1 MTREEILYLLPYL
14 FSLVLSLGITIYAW
28 EHRRVQGAG
37 AYAIL
42 TSAQT
47 LIILGF
53 ILELLSPDLS
63 GKLIW
68 DKIQWILFA
77 AASIAIPYFAVQ
89 YTEYKIQHPKIL
101 WGLVSII
108 PAILTLGVIA
118 DPLFHLVYPNP
129 SLDQTFVFGELQY
142 DFTWFIYAF
151 AAYGY
156 LTVTIALIL
165 LARRVVRPHQL
176 YRAQVTAV
184 IIGLLF
190 PIFGTFLGILGVQI
204 ASLRDTTPI
213 TSAIGNLI
221 ITWSIFRYR
230 WLNIVHIAREKVIEN
245 MADLILVLDAQD
257 RIVDINPSALRLL
270 NLKSNQ
276 AIGESAEP
284 IFSESPILLEKFRQ
298 PANASHEIIVE
309 ENGKYYHYDVK
320 STLLHDR
327 RGEFQGRIF
336 VARDITPYAELQWK
350 LKELN
355 EELEQKV
362 QKRTE
367 ELAQSY
373 DTTLEGWAK
382 ALELRDKETEGH
394 SRRVT
399 ELTLR
404 LAQAIGIPAADLE
417 HIRRG
422 AILHDIGK
430 MAISDEILRKTGPL
444 SDAEQEIV
452 LQHPAIAYQLLSRIS
467 YLQKALDIPYCHHE
481 KWNGSGYPR
490 GLKGAQI
497 PLAARIFAVV
507 DVWDAIQSDRPY
519 KKAWTRDRAIEYL
532 REQAGE
538 YFDPE
543 VVGAFLALI
552 EKGEI

>member
-14 FSLVLSLGITIYAW
+14 FSLILSLGITIYAW

-53 ILELLSPDLS
+53 ILELLGPDLS

-89 YTEYKIQHPKIL
+89 YTEYKIQYPKIL

-108 PAILTLGVIA
+108 PAILTFGVIA
-118 DPLFHLVYPNP
+118 DPLLHLVYPNP
-129 SLDQTFVFGELQY
+129 SLDQSIVFGELRY
-142 DFTWFIYAF
+142 NFTWFIYTF
-151 AAYGY
+151 AAYSY
-156 LTVTIALIL
+156 LTVAIALTI
-165 LARRVVRPHQL
+165 LARRVIHPHRF

-190 PIFGTFLGILGVQI
+190 PIIGTLMGILGVQI
-204 ASLRDTTPI
+204 TSLRDTLPI

-230 WLNIVHIAREKVIEN
+230 WLNIVHIARDKVIEN
-245 MADLILVLDAQD
+245 MDDMILVLDAQD
-257 RIVDINPSALRLL
+257 RIVDVNLSALHLL
-270 NLKSNQ
+270 GLKSNQ
-276 AIGESAEP
+276 AIGKSAEP
-284 IFSESPILLEKFRQ
+284 IFSRSPILLEKFRY
-298 PANASHEIIVE
+298 PANINHEIIVE
-309 ENGKYYHYDVK
+309 NDGKYYHYDVK
-320 STLLHDR
+320 TTLLHDR
-327 RGEFQGRIF
+327 RGEYQGRIF

-355 EELEQKV
+355 EELEKKV
-362 QKRTE
+362 QVRTE

-404 LAQAIGIPAADLE
+404 LAQAISIPAADLE
-417 HIRRG
+417 QIRRG

-452 LQHPAIAYQLLSRIS
+452 LQHPTIAYELLARIPF
-467 YLQKALDIPYCHHE
+467 LQKALDIPYCHHE

-490 GLKGAQI
+490 GLKGKQI
-497 PLAARIFAVV
+497 PLAARLFAVV

-519 KKAWTRDRAIEYL
+519 KKAWSRNQAIEYL

-543 VVGAFLALI
+543 VVDAFLALI

>member
-118 DPLFHLVYPNP
+118 DPLLHLVYPNP

-142 DFTWFIYAF
+142 DFTGFIYAF
-151 AAYGY
+151 AAYSY
-156 LTVTIALIL
+156 LTVTIALIF

-245 MADLILVLDAQD
+245 MDDAILVLDTKD
-257 RIVDINPSALRLL
+257 RVIDINQSAIRLL
-270 NLKSNQ
+270 NLKSDQ
-276 AIGESAEP
+276 AIGKSAEP
-284 IFSESPILLEKFRQ
+284 IFSKYPILMEKFNY
-298 PANASHEIIVE
+298 PANINHEIIY
-309 ENGKYYHYDVK
+309 ENKGRYYHYDVR

-327 RGEFQGRIF
+327 RGEYQGRVF

-355 EELEQKV
+355 EDLEHKV
-362 QKRTE
+362 QERTE
-367 ELAQSY
+367 ELAESY

-399 ELTLR
+399 ELTLK
-404 LAQAIGIPAADLE
+404 LAQAIGIPPADLE

-444 SDAEQEIV
+444 SAAEQEIV
-452 LQHPAIAYQLLSRIS
+452 LQHPTIAYQLLSRIS
-467 YLQKALDIPYCHHE
+467 YLQKALDIPYSHHE
-481 KWNGSGYPR
+481 KWNGSGYPH
-490 GLKGAQI
+490 GLKGKEI
-497 PLAARIFAVV
+497 PLSARIFAVV

-519 KKAWTRDRAIEYL
+519 KKAWSRAQAIEYL

-543 VVGAFLALI
+543 VVKAFLALI